1 MKNTNWK
8 EVNESGG
15 QPTKGGYI
23 CKIIAIDD
31 DEDREFL
38 KIYLDIAQG
47 EFAGHYQDLYDRYGF
62 YGLTAIRSYKE
73 TAKGLFKKFLSALE
87 KSNQGFVADAF
98 NNDPQTLLNL
108 QIGAVLQLRRYT
120 KPSNGLDGTQLRVAD
135 VCAVGDIY
143 AGNFKVPDDI
153 DERNKV
159 QAATATPQVTPSA
172 GFIDVPADALE
183 DEGLPFK

>member
-15 QPTKGGYI
+15 QPTKDGYI

-47 EFAGHYQDLYDRYGF
+47 EYEGYFQDLYDRYGF
-62 YGLTAIRSYKE
+62 YGLTTVRSYKD
-73 TAKGLFKKFLSALE
+73 TAKGLFKKFLTTLE
-87 KSNQGFVADAF
+87 KSNQGFVADNF
-98 NNDPQTLLNL
+98 NNNPQSLLNL
-108 QIGAVLQLRRYT
+108 QIGAVLQIRRYT
-120 KPSNGLDGTQLRVAD
+120 KNNGLDGKQLRVAD
-135 VCAVGDIY
+135 ICTTGDIL

-159 QAATATPQVTPSA
+159 ETATVTPSA
-172 GFIDVPADALE
+172 DFGFVNVAAD
-183 DEGLPFK
+183 DDTGLPFK